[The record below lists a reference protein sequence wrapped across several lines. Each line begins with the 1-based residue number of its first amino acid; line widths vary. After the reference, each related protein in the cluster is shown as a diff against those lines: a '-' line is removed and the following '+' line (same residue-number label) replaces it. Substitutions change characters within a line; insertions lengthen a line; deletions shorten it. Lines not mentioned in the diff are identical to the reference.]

1 MAAVCGVVS
10 ALHRYPVKSMLG
22 EDAARLEIDTH
33 GVVDDRALALIDI
46 ATGRVATAK
55 QPRWWRS
62 LLRCS
67 AVIADGAV
75 RVRLPNG
82 QWRNADDVDDALSAL
97 LGRPVAMADQRQ
109 DGAIVERPD
118 PERVL
123 SEGLDAD
130 IDPAELEIAQGAPG
144 GRFVDHSPL
153 HLITTATLDEI
164 GVEAL
169 RYRPNIVIATPA
181 DCPPFVENNWI
192 GRRLRIGPVLLE
204 ATLPTPRCSVPTL
217 EHGDSGRELRAL
229 RIPADRNRV
238 EVEGFGV
245 LPCAG
250 FYAGVIRPGIL
261 HTGDDVELLDVD
273 DRATAGVRATT
284 LRRA

>member
-1 MAAVCGVVS
+1 MGATATARLGVVS

-22 EDAARLEIDTH
+22 EDATRLEVDVH
-33 GVVDDRALALIDI
+33 GVVGDRALALID
-46 ATGRVATAK
+46 AVTGKVATAK

-67 AVIADGAV
+67 AVSTDGGV
-75 RVRLPNG
+75 RVRLPDG
-82 QWRNADDVDDALSAL
+82 QWRNVDDVDDALSAL
-97 LGRPVAMADQRQ
+97 LGRPVVMADQRR
-109 DGAIVERPD
+109 DGASVERPD

-164 GVEAL
+164 GVRAL
-169 RYRPNIVIATPA
+169 RYRPNIVIETPTG
-181 DCPPFVENNWI
+181 CPAFVENGWI
-192 GRRLRIGPVLLE
+192 GRRLRIGSVLLE

-217 EHGDSGRELRAL
+217 EHGDSGRERRAL

-250 FYAGVIRPGIL
+250 FYAGVIQTGVLR
-261 HTGDDVELLDVD
+261 TGDDVELL
-273 DRATAGVRATT
+273 GSG
-284 LRRA
+284 

>member
-1 MAAVCGVVS
+1 VAAVGGVVS

-22 EDAARLEIDTH
+22 EDVVQLEVDAH
-33 GVVDDRALALIDI
+33 GAVGDRALALIDT
-46 ATGRVATAK
+46 ATGKVATAK

-67 AVIADGAV
+67 AVCADGGV
-75 RVRLPNG
+75 RVRLPDG
-82 QWRNADDVDDALSAL
+82 QWRSADEVDDVLSAL
-97 LGRPVAMADQRQ
+97 LGRAVAMADHRPA
-109 DGAIVERPD
+109 GAAVERPD

-130 IDPAELEIAQGAPG
+130 IDPAVLEIAQGAPG
-144 GRFVDHSPL
+144 GRFVDHSSL

-164 GVEAL
+164 GVEAM

-181 DCPPFVENNWI
+181 GCPAFVENGWI
-192 GRRLRIGPVLLE
+192 GRRLRIGSVHLE

-217 EHGDSGRELRAL
+217 EHGDSGREPCAL

-238 EVEGFGV
+238 EVAGFGV

-250 FYAGVIRPGIL
+250 FYANIVQPGVL
-261 HTGDDVELLDVD
+261 HTGDDVEFLD
-273 DRATAGVRATT
+273 R
-284 LRRA
+284 

>member
-1 MAAVCGVVS
+1 MREGAVTSAVGSTVAVCGVVS

-22 EDAARLEIDTH
+22 EDAARLEVDTH
-33 GVVDDRALALIDI
+33 GVVGDRALALIDTV
-46 ATGRVATAK
+46 TGKVATAK

-67 AVIADGAV
+67 AVTTDGGV
-75 RVRLPNG
+75 RVRLPDG
-82 QWRNADDVDDALSAL
+82 QWRTADDVDDLLSAL
-97 LGRPVAMADQRQ
+97 LGRPVAMADRRP

-164 GVEAL
+164 GVQAL
-169 RYRPNIVIATPA
+169 RYRPNIVIKTPVG
-181 DCPPFVENNWI
+181 CPAFVENGWI
-192 GRRLRIGPVLLE
+192 GRQLRIGSVHLE

-217 EHGDSGRELRAL
+217 EHGNSGRERRAL

-250 FYAGVIRPGIL
+250 FYAGVIQPGVL
-261 HTGDDVELLDVD
+261 RTGDNVEILD
-273 DRATAGVRATT
+273 R
-284 LRRA
+284 